1 MEDTIKES
9 FINKAIKPVSID
21 STEKILYQMKK
32 CVFKINI
39 NGIKGT
45 GFFTKIPW
53 KEEFIEVL
61 ITNNHIINKED
72 IENENVF
79 TITFNNNEKEKR
91 FIKIN
96 KKKICFTNKDLDITI
111 IELTEKDEIY
121 DFLELDEE
129 IIHIIALNNKQ
140 IKYYYK
146 NYINQ
151 SIYILNYLNG
161 DKIMASYGLITDIKE
176 NQINHNCNTDQGSS
190 GSPILSLENNKLI
203 GVHYG
208 TSSKFHFNK
217 GKLIIYAIIELY
229 KLISEAH
236 SLSFHQKKQSLNKPC
251 MTLNKKPILNPIYP
265 KGFERI
271 KNEIQFISN
280 FPILNIGVNIQ
291 LPRDDENIFE
301 WRGFFIGPDDT
312 PYKGGIFYFKIEFP
326 QNFGERGPEIIL
338 LTPIYHV
345 NINHIGQ
352 QNCPLGHFSV
362 SFLNFWYE
370 KYKIREILIKS
381 FYAIFYL
388 GNPDSPFG
396 PDRAEEMFNNPQLFE
411 KKVKYFTKKYANINN
426 ASLIYKFWDFT
437 YNIEDDKNNDYINIT
452 FELDGINRFSCQ
464 AKKNEITKNVVLNYF
479 GNKYK
484 NYYYKSK
491 RLILNKTLEENEID
505 NNSLII
511 VLGNYMICG

>member
-32 CVFKINI
+32 CVFKIKI

-53 KEEFIEVL
+53 NEGFIKVL

-72 IENENVF
+72 IENENIF
-79 TITFNNNEKEKR
+79 TILFNNNEKEKK
-91 FIKIN
+91 FMKIN
-96 KKKICFTNKDLDITI
+96 KKKINFTNRDLDITI
-111 IELTEKDEIY
+111 IELTEKEEVY

-129 IIHIIALNNKQ
+129 IIKCITLNSKQ
-140 IKYYYK
+140 IENCNK

-161 DKIMASYGLITDIKE
+161 DKIMASYGLITGLKE
-176 NQINHNCNTDQGSS
+176 HDINHNCNTDQGSS

-208 TSSKFHFNK
+208 ASNKFKYNK
-217 GKLIIYAIIELY
+217 GSFIIYAIIEFY
-229 KLISEAH
+229 KMMYERLIA
-236 SLSFHQKKQSLNKPC
+236 
-251 MTLNKKPILNPIYP
+251 I
-265 KGFERI
+265 ERI
-271 KNEIQFISN
+271 KNEVQFILN
-280 FPILNIGVNIQ
+280 FPILDIGVHIE
-291 LPRDDENIFE
+291 LPRDDDNIFE
-301 WRGFFIGPDDT
+301 WRGFLIGPDDT

-326 QNFGERGPEIIL
+326 QNFPMHGPEIIL
-338 LTPIYHV
+338 LTPIYHL

-352 QNCPLGHFSV
+352 LNCPLGHLDV
-362 SFLNFWYE
+362 SFLNFWNE
-370 KYKIREILIKS
+370 KYKMREILIKS

-388 GNPDSPFG
+388 QNPDSPFG
-396 PDRAEEMFNNPQLFE
+396 IDKQYEMVNNPQLFE
-411 KKVKYFTKKYANINN
+411 KKVEYFTKKYANINN
-426 ASLIYKFWDFT
+426 VSLIYKFWDFT

-479 GNKYK
+479 GRNNHRYY
-484 NYYYKSK
+484 YYYKSK
-491 RLILNKTLEENEID
+491 RLNLNKTLEENEID

-511 VLGNYMICG
+511 VVNGDIICG